1 MIILQVTGEV
11 PFEFEGQIVF
21 EGSTEI
27 HKSAERNR
35 FHEVGVYKTKT
46 DWVLHIDY
54 KTRWAGEHDF
64 SEVWRRNSLAQIIRD
79 ICEYNPLGYVA
90 GYPAGQHFAE
100 KQQRLEIQIQR
111 DWEALKTYT
120 LSGLS
125 TPHLDNIWEQCPK
138 SDKP

>member
-27 HKSAERNR
+27 HKSAERTR
-35 FHEVGVYKTKT
+35 FHKIEIYKTKT
-46 DWVLHIDY
+46 VGWVLHIDY

-100 KQQRLEIQIQR
+100 KQRRLKIEIER
-111 DWEALKTYT
+111 DWEALKTLAFRA
-120 LSGLS
+120 LSSLS
-125 TPHLDNIWEQCPK
+125 NL
-138 SDKP
+138 